1 MVICLSAPALPV
13 GRGSICQ
20 LHVVPYDLDDGLM
33 DKPDMTVK
41 VRKQLKLLIY
51 LCADCKPFL
60 VSTDQLVDADLF
72 TTVEYE
78 FRTGINIRK
87 KLGA

>member
-1 MVICLSAPALPV
+1 MPIGTCATYREREYQSA
-13 GRGSICQ
+13 GSG
-20 LHVVPYDLDDGLM
+20 VVAYDLDDGLM

-41 VRKQLKLLIY
+41 VGKQLKLLIY
-51 LCADCKPFL
+51 LCADCKRFL
-60 VSTDQLVDADLF
+60 VGTDQLVDADPF